1 MRKTYKILSE
11 EKCGI
16 GHAMYMVGGKWKL
29 IILYYLLLK
38 ERKFNELY
46 SLLKSVTETTL
57 NNNLKELI
65 EDGLIEKV
73 YLSNNPP
80 RTIYKLTNKGHS
92 LGTILINLRKF
103 GQRELEK

>member
-38 ERKFNELY
+38 EESLMNYIRSGIE
-46 SLLKSVTETTL
+46 LLKL
-57 NNNLKELI
+57 
-65 EDGLIEKV
+65 
-73 YLSNNPP
+73 P
-80 RTIYKLTNKGHS
+80 
-92 LGTILINLRKF
+92 
-103 GQRELEK
+103 